1 MSVKMLALNSDA
13 LATLRKGKDLSQSE
27 LARRAGIA
35 RVTVNR
41 LENGQSDAVTF
52 ATVNALAEA
61 LGVDANTFVGFD
73 SAPKKPATRKRGRG

>member
-1 MSVKMLALNSDA
+1 MITLNSDA
-13 LATLRKGKDLSQSE
+13 LATLRKGKDMSQSE

-52 ATVNALAEA
+52 ATVNSIAEA

-73 SAPKKPATRKRGRG
+73 PAPQKPAVKGKPRR